1 MKTVQI
7 TLTLHPA
14 TDAFISSEMLY
25 TNSAGRTFRRRG
37 GFQILDQT
45 VSRQRLAVIALRRTL
60 QKLKQPCKV
69 YVTINSHY
77 VWTNAEKLATWQ
89 HNTWLNASGKPIA
102 NAYSW
107 QKLAQAATGH
117 QVYVM
122 YEDRAF
128 HHLAVA

>member
-1 MKTVQI
+1 MKTVRI

-14 TDAFISSEMLY
+14 AEAFIASQMLY
-25 TNSAGRTFRRRG
+25 TNAEGRTFRCTG
-37 GFQILDQT
+37 GFEILDKT

-60 QKLKQPCKV
+60 EKLKQPCKV
-69 YVTINSHY
+69 YVTINSRY
-77 VWTNAEKLATWQ
+77 VWTNAQKVATWQ
-89 HNTWLNASGKPIA
+89 RQDWTNAVGKPIA

-107 QKLAQAATGH
+107 QKLAQTAKKH
-117 QVYVM
+117 QVFVM

>member
-7 TLTLHPA
+7 NLTLHPA
-14 TDAFISSEMLY
+14 AEAFIASEMLY
-25 TNSAGRTFRRRG
+25 TNAEGRTFRRRG
-37 GFQILDQT
+37 GFEILDQT

-60 QKLKQPCKV
+60 EKLKQPCKV

-77 VWTNAEKLATWQ
+77 VWTNAQKLATWQ
-89 HNTWLNASGKPIA
+89 QQDWINASGKPIA

-107 QKLAQAATGH
+107 QKLAQAASGH
-117 QVYVM
+117 QVYIM

>member
-1 MKTVQI
+1 M
-7 TLTLHPA
+7 
-14 TDAFISSEMLY
+14 
-25 TNSAGRTFRRRG
+25 
-37 GFQILDQT
+37 
-45 VSRQRLAVIALRRTL
+45 IALRRTL

-77 VWTNAEKLATWQ
+77 VWTNVGKLATWQ
-89 HNTWLNASGKPIA
+89 SNTWLNASGKPIA

-107 QKLAQAATGH
+107 QKLAQVLPGH

-122 YEDRAF
+122 YADRAF